1 MFITSERL
9 ILLDTQPVMS
19 LSVLDE
25 LVQND
30 RERRH
35 GTGGGRI
42 KILKDLICKVGRNR
56 HNRLESDKNESVFR
70 STRFGVWSIS
80 PSNSVSSNVRL
91 AHVGLSRAPSST

>member
-1 MFITSERL
+1 MTAGVEMFITSERL

-42 KILKDLICKVGRNR
+42 KMNLNDLICKVGRNR
-56 HNRLESDKNESVFR
+56 HNRLKSGKNESVFR

-80 PSNSVSSNVRL
+80 P
-91 AHVGLSRAPSST
+91 

>member
-1 MFITSERL
+1 MTAGVEMFITSERL

-42 KILKDLICKVGRNR
+42 KILKDLIC
-56 HNRLESDKNESVFR
+56 
-70 STRFGVWSIS
+70 
-80 PSNSVSSNVRL
+80 
-91 AHVGLSRAPSST
+91 

>member
-56 HNRLESDKNESVFR
+56 LKSDKNESVFR